1 MSELRKVFYYENDK
15 NAPVL
20 AAGVLFVS
28 KKKGIVN
35 VLIQKEY
42 NNNNNQ
48 KFLYSDFG
56 GKTSFKDKSI
66 EHTIAREL
74 NEEINDSIY
83 NIKTK
88 IFLEIEDLVKLIK
101 DNLIKKI
108 YIGFAKYLLVIV
120 NFDEKIYNI
129 DHKKVGKY
137 EKLDN
142 IKRDVK
148 WITSNNFVKYY
159 ISKKLH
165 PRIFGYS
172 IIDFFTT
179 I

>member
-1 MSELRKVFYYENDK
+1 MTELRKVFYYENDK

-28 KKKGIVN
+28 KKKGIIN

-42 NNNNNQ
+42 NNNNQ

-56 GKTSFKDKSI
+56 GKTAFKDKSI

-88 IFLEIEDLVKLIK
+88 VFLEIEDLVKLIK
-101 DNLIKKI
+101 DNLLKKI

-120 NFDEKIYNI
+120 NFDEKVYNI

-148 WITSNNFVKYY
+148 WIKSNNFVKYY
-159 ISKKLH
+159 YSKKLH

-172 IIDFFTT
+172 IIDFFT
-179 I
+179 II